1 MITQESAPSLAG
13 WSSPLDHVLGNTRL
27 SDLKPKLEQVAQDTR
42 CSPKRVFYAHPPDQ
56 PAEIR
61 LDLWPPS
68 SGTRLPTPIE
78 GKADPIPTSQ
88 RLGTDDRESL
98 QDRWEPA
105 IELNEKPAIAVRQL
119 GPPPHLTP
127 QDNQLMSER
136 RILCLKPA
144 LRLEWRSQNGQ
155 YKVGQRDHCANLPD
169 SIAQE
174 LGIRF
179 SVHTGCPQRWP
190 DYRWRRPFGT
200 FRPVSTSGTKRS
212 TRHPATTPVARH
224 PRKAHRRSPSYTGR
238 TKSRS
243 VSTGRCATA
252 STNG

>member
-1 MITQESAPSLAG
+1 M
-13 WSSPLDHVLGNTRL
+13 N
-27 SDLKPKLEQVAQDTR
+27 TR

-68 SGTRLPTPIE
+68 SRTRLPTPIE
-78 GKADPIPTSQ
+78 AKADPMPTYQ

-144 LRLEWRSQNGQ
+144 LRLERRSQNGQ

-179 SVHTGCPQRWP
+179 SVHTGQSETSRHFRAESVCHPTP
-190 DYRWRRPFGT
+190 DIG
-200 FRPVSTSGTKRS
+200 
-212 TRHPATTPVARH
+212 ARH
-224 PRKAHRRSPSYTGR
+224 RQVRGSRPRHTGNVR
-238 TKSRS
+238 YARALSHFLSQCDIIEFGVVVPLANRM
-243 VSTGRCATA
+243 
-252 STNG
+252 